1 MKQKILFIGDSS
13 SLSRKEVPYESI
25 YPTLLKRKLSKKYMI
40 ETYGK
45 PRNTSKEIYTN
56 LEAFMLYGYNPD
68 IVVLNYGI
76 VDVYPRPYPR
86 KIYKILQCLGLLSY
100 LDKILK
106 GLGIYYKMSDMT
118 NFKEVNKVEFQ
129 FYSEGIIKKL
139 LDKKVKKVIII
150 GVIKPYR
157 SLLKSKKADSE
168 IRCYNDIFYNC
179 MKKYKEVRYIDIYA
193 DSKEDFTIWDGY
205 HYSEKASMY
214 LANKIEK
221 ALDD

>member
-56 LEAFMLYGYNPD
+56 LDAFMLYGYNPD

-76 VDVYPRPYPR
+76 VDSYPRPYPY
-86 KIYKILQCLGLLSY
+86 KIYKLLLCLGFLSY

-106 GLGIYYKMSDMT
+106 RWGLYYKISDKV
-118 NFKEVNKVEFQ
+118 NFKEVNKDKFQ
-129 FYSEGIIKKL
+129 FYTEGIIQKL
-139 LDKKVKKVIII
+139 LDEKVKKVIII
-150 GVIKPYR
+150 GIIKPYR
-157 SLLKSKKADSE
+157 NLLKSRKADIE
-168 IRCYNDIFYNC
+168 IRCYNDVFSNC